1 MEALHE
7 KELALEKKHL
17 FLQTTMQLLGR
28 ISANDTDF
36 KLRPSCEIRPLLSDL
51 FRHNIEHRRTASA
64 FVTRFTDSEPILHFC
79 FLISGH

>member
-17 FLQTTMQLLGR
+17 FLQTTMQLLKR
-28 ISANDTDF
+28 ISRDDMDF

-51 FRHNIEHRRTASA
+51 FRDNIEHRRTATD
-64 FVTRFTDSEPILHFC
+64 FVTLFTNCEPILYIC
-79 FLISGH
+79 LLISGH